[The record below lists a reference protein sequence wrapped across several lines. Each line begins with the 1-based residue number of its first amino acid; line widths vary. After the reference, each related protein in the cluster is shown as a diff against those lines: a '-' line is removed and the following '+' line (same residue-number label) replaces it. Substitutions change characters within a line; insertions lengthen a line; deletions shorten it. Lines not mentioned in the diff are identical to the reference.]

1 MCYKRG
7 TFAFCSS
14 LGIQTV
20 TKTLEFNTS
29 LEKNKAQTLVDIIGM
44 YVDSKGPVHDINS
57 MYTLDS

>member
-7 TFAFCSS
+7 TFAFCCP

-57 MYTLDS
+57 I